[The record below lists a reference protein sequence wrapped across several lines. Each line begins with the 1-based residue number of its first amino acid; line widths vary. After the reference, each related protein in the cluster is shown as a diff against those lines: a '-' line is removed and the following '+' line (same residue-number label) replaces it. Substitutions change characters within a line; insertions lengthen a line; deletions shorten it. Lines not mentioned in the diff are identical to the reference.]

1 MNLRNIHLRITLA
14 LVQQSGRIK
23 RLGRTLRAALEE
35 AGVQVL
41 GSAQILDRKALAP
54 ALQSAV
60 VRMQCEG
67 CAVDFEV
74 VYNRKTGYH
83 SVNQLQVYP

>member
-1 MNLRNIHLRITLA
+1 MNLKNIQLRITLA
-14 LVQQSGRIK
+14 LVQQSGRIR
-23 RLGRTLRAALEE
+23 RLSKTLRAALAE

-41 GSAQILDRKALAP
+41 GGAQILERKTLAP
-54 ALQSAV
+54 ALQAAV

-83 SVNQLQVYP
+83 SVNQFQVYP